1 MESTT
6 PQVETGLSR
15 LAEVWSVFHANRR
28 TYRTA
33 VEAVVHCKA
42 SPPPI
47 GESLPGNGQVVAVAA
62 QASSKPGSCIGH
74 TSRSLTVKGKEK
86 R

>member
-1 MESTT
+1 VDSTT
-6 PQVETGLSR
+6 PQVETGLNG
-15 LAEVWSVFHANRR
+15 LAEASNFFHASPW

-42 SPPPI
+42 SPRPI
-47 GESLPGNGQVVAVAA
+47 AESLPGNGQVVALIARA
-62 QASSKPGSCIGH
+62 FFQPGSCIGH